1 MKSLKTPVLLSAL
14 LALAPGALS
23 QCFPDTLTYSSTQS
37 LTSTVQ
43 FTSCEGAADGPRV
56 FPIDLTS
63 YDWWYFDTVSDD
75 GTQALTII
83 FFTSSFLGFPNT
95 PALEDILNVAIAA
108 TFPNGTQVSSTALA
122 TSVTVNTVGNGASG
136 NWTGSGC
143 SFTGTPDL
151 SQYAI
156 TIDNAT
162 LGISGTVDFI
172 SRGPGHYPCS
182 PLVAGANEQIMPHVG
197 WANVLPAADA
207 SVHMNFGGTPM
218 VFQGN
223 GYHDKNWGDIP
234 FTSAVNSWYWGHGA
248 FGEYHMVWYDALDTT
263 GSETVSGYVLKDGKV
278 VGSTCAL
285 GTAGLQVR
293 PVGTPYPPT
302 ILTPDPNQFTIVMQ
316 LNNGDILNAT
326 VTGYNKQVDSSTYSR
341 WFGDISATINGV
353 ESCGSGSALWEQFK
367 LVL

>member
-1 MKSLKTPVLLSAL
+1 MKSLKPSVLLPAL

-23 QCFPDTLTYSSTQS
+23 QCFPNPLTYSSTQT

-43 FTSCEGAADGPRV
+43 FTSCGAADGPKV

-83 FFTSSFLGFPNT
+83 FFTASVLGFPNT
-95 PALEDILNVAIAA
+95 EAIEDILNVAIQA
-108 TFPNGTQVSSTALA
+108 TFPNGTQVGSTAFA
-122 TSVTVNTVGNGASG
+122 TSVTVETIGNGAVG
-136 NWTGSGC
+136 NWSGSGC

-156 TIDNAT
+156 TIDNPS

-182 PLVAGANEQIMPHVG
+182 PLVEGANELIMPNVG
-197 WANVLPAADA
+197 WVNVLPAADA

-218 VFQGN
+218 IFNGN
-223 GYHDKNWGDIP
+223 GYHDKNWGAIP
-234 FTSAVNSWYWGHGA
+234 FTSAVNSWYWGHGT
-248 FGEYHMVWYDALDTT
+248 FGDYHMVWYDALDTSN
-263 GSETVSGYVLKDGKV
+263 SETVSGYVLKNGQV

-302 ILTPDPNQFTIVMQ
+302 ILSPDPNQFTIVMK
-316 LNNGDILNAT
+316 LHNGETLTAT
-326 VTGYNKQVDSSTYSR
+326 VTGNQKQVDSPSYSR
-341 WFGDISATINGV
+341 WFGEISANINGV
-353 ESCGSGSALWEQFK
+353 QSSGSALWEQFK

>member
-1 MKSLKTPVLLSAL
+1 MRSLKTPVLLSAL

-23 QCFPDTLTYSSTQS
+23 QCFNDTLTYSSTQS

-43 FTSCEGAADGPRV
+43 FTSCDEAADGPRV

-83 FFTSSFLGFPNT
+83 FFASSFLGFSNT
-95 PALEDILNVAIAA
+95 ASIEDILNVAIAA
-108 TFPNGTQVSSTALA
+108 TFPNGTQVSQTALA
-122 TSVTVNTVGNGASG
+122 TAVTVNTIGNGASG
-136 NWTGSGC
+136 DWTGSGC

-156 TIDNAT
+156 TINNPS
-162 LGISGTVDFI
+162 LGISGTVDFV

-182 PLVAGANEQIMPHVG
+182 PLVGGADEQIMPHVG

-207 SVHMNFGGTPM
+207 TVHMNFGGSPM
-218 VFQGN
+218 NFQGN

-234 FTSAVNSWYWGHGA
+234 FVSAVQSWYWGHGT
-248 FGEYHMVWYDALDTT
+248 FGDYHMVWYDALDST
-263 GSETVSGYVLKDGKV
+263 GSETVSGYLLKDGQV

-285 GTAGLQVR
+285 GSAGLQVR

-302 ILTPDPNQFTIVMQ
+302 LLTPNPTQFTIVMK
-316 LNNGDILNAT
+316 LDNGEILNAT
-326 VTGYNKQVDSSTYSR
+326 VTPYNTQVDSPTYSR
-341 WFGDISATINGV
+341 WFGNIAVSLNGV
-353 ESCGSGSALWEQFK
+353 ESSGSALWEQFK